1 MCSLNS
7 ERSVRREISSRNQSI
22 PFHVTWRDMAWYGV
36 TRPSMFLHSCT
47 FERTPLFLEGH
58 TTSEHDKGARN
69 FQGLLETFQIP
80 ASFLPSNKRPTKEI
94 IANPELPLI
103 VTRSPWFITKNV
115 SFIEKRRKIPLII
128 DLINTE
134 GLIRFLVHRDTILIA
149 RFKDEK
155 RKISYC

>member
-22 PFHVTWRDMAWYGV
+22 PFHVTWRDMAWHGV
-36 TRPSMFLHSCT
+36 TQPSMFLHSCT

-80 ASFLPSNKRPTKEI
+80 ASFLPGNKRPTKGI

-103 VTRSPWFITKNV
+103 VTRSPRFITKNV
-115 SFIEKRRKIPLII
+115 SFIEKRGRKISLTI
-128 DLINTE
+128 DLINTMR
-134 GLIRFLVHRDTILIA
+134 LIRFRLTRILHRPS
-149 RFKDEK
+149 R
-155 RKISYC
+155 